1 MNNVSLIGNLTRDPE
16 VRYTQSGMAV
26 ATLSV
31 AINRGKD
38 KNGEDRGADFP
49 RVIVFGSQAENCQKY
64 LCKGKKIGV
73 TGRIQTDSY
82 EREDGSKVYTTDV
95 VASRVEF
102 LSPSG
107 QPQGPQSYQRQQA
120 PQQARP
126 QQTQMQQPDF
136 TPIPDSNI
144 PF

>member
-95 VASRVEF
+95 IASRVEF

-107 QPQGPQSYQRQQA
+107 QQVGRS
-120 PQQARP
+120 
-126 QQTQMQQPDF
+126 
-136 TPIPDSNI
+136 
-144 PF
+144 

>member
-1 MNNVSLIGNLTRDPE
+1 MNSVNLIGYLTRDPE
-16 VRYTQSGMAV
+16 VRYTQSNMAV
-26 ATLSV
+26 ATLSI

-38 KNGEDRGADFP
+38 KNGQDKGADFP

-64 LCKGKKIGV
+64 LSKGKRIGV

-95 VASRVEF
+95 IASRVEF

-107 QPQGPQSYQRQQA
+107 QQGGQPQGPQTY
-120 PQQARP
+120 QQARP

-136 TPIPDSNI
+136 TPIPDDNI